1 MISPSR
7 VSTRSVSSEEGLSRR
22 GLVLIGLSSSLST
35 LLPLSSSPSKV
46 FFLSFLS
53 FTVFIKLV

>member
-22 GLVLIGLSSSLST
+22 GLVLIGLSST
-35 LLPLSSSPSKV
+35 LLPLSSSPGKV
-46 FFLSFLS
+46 FIFYYLYQTSVDIF
-53 FTVFIKLV
+53 FTL